1 MSENKMNEGVAQKLT
16 EEEPNGEVSSAK
28 NMEEDGKGKD
38 EEEKAGLEKGKSLLL
53 EDGDV
58 LMGDESKFTEGQRN
72 WDEENKDDIVLVP
85 PSEMKE
91 DEGGEKEEGV
101 SSKMDVDSGV
111 NDENVESLSG
121 GMAGRGER

>member
-1 MSENKMNEGVAQKLT
+1 MNEGVAQKLT